1 MSTCTHTVTVHGI
14 QEPCGREAVAVRLD
28 PTERTPYPVCPG
40 HVRPPMQPLTAHDRE
55 TAASAW
61 DEGYQQ
67 GRSDQADHSMY
78 HQTHTANPHREGGA
92 DRE

>member
-1 MSTCTHTVTVHGI
+1 MDDHHLAPLHAAYVTQMQRAYRVSSRGI
-14 QEPCGREAVAVRLD
+14 PTPEQRRAWEADADALIS
-28 PTERTPYPVCPG
+28 
-40 HVRPPMQPLTAHDRE
+40 AHDRE
-55 TAASAW
+55 TAARAW

-92 DRE
+92 DRG